1 VTNTQPSA
9 HPNIHS
15 ENAASGLC
23 EDSDSPA
30 DTPDPY
36 DEWTSP
42 AGHKF
47 EHNLADRRWQPLLE
61 AGRQTCLVLA
71 DNFARKMQLPAFEV
85 SILWTDDT
93 EMAGL
98 NQQFRQKQG
107 STNILSFPA
116 LAKLPDSLSSQSVS
130 GQSASGQSVSGQSV
144 SSGPVFLG
152 DMALSFDVLTK
163 EAVQNGQKPEHHL
176 AHLFL
181 HGLLHLTGYDHQEET
196 EAEEM
201 ETLEIQ
207 LLSEVNIANP
217 YDGDMNRNEGK

>member
-1 VTNTQPSA
+1 VTNTQAPA
-9 HPNIHS
+9 QTNIHK

-23 EDSDSPA
+23 EESDSPA
-30 DTPDPY
+30 DTPDHY

-47 EHNLADRRWQPLLE
+47 EHNLADSRWQPLLE
-61 AGRQTCLVLA
+61 AGRPICLPLA
-71 DNFARKMQLPAFEV
+71 DNFARQMQLPAFEV

-93 EMAGL
+93 KMAGL

-116 LAKLPDSLSSQSVS
+116 SEKLPDNVSS
-130 GQSASGQSVSGQSV
+130 QSV

-152 DMALSFDVLTK
+152 DMALSFDVVTK
-163 EAVQNGQKPEHHL
+163 EARQNGQKAEHHL

-181 HGLLHLTGYDHQEET
+181 HGLLHLAGYDHQEEM
-196 EAEEM
+196 EAKEM

-217 YDGDMNRNEGK
+217 YDGDVNRNEGK

>member
-1 VTNTQPSA
+1 MTNTETPAQT
-9 HPNIHS
+9 NIHK

-23 EDSDSPA
+23 EESDSPA
-30 DTPDPY
+30 DMPDPY
-36 DEWTSP
+36 DEWKSSV
-42 AGHKF
+42 GHKF

-61 AGRQTCLVLA
+61 ATRPICLALA
-71 DNFARKMQLPAFEV
+71 DNFARQMQLPVFEV

-116 LAKLPDSLSSQSVS
+116 SEELPDNVLSP
-130 GQSASGQSVSGQSV
+130 SVSGQSV
-144 SSGPVFLG
+144 SSELVFLG
-152 DMALSFDVLTK
+152 DMALSFDVVTK
-163 EAVQNGQKPEHHL
+163 EARQNGQKAEHHL
-176 AHLFL
+176 AHLLL
-181 HGLLHLTGYDHQEET
+181 HGLLHLAGYDHQEEI

>member
-1 VTNTQPSA
+1 VTNTQAPA
-9 HPNIHS
+9 QTNIHK

-23 EDSDSPA
+23 EESDSPA
-30 DTPDPY
+30 DTPDHY

-47 EHNLADRRWQPLLE
+47 EHNLADSRWQPLLE
-61 AGRQTCLVLA
+61 AGRPICLPLA
-71 DNFARKMQLPAFEV
+71 DNFARQMQLPAFEV

-93 EMAGL
+93 KMAGL

-116 LAKLPDSLSSQSVS
+116 SEKLSDNVPSL
-130 GQSASGQSVSGQSV
+130 SV

-163 EAVQNGQKPEHHL
+163 EARQNGQKAEHHL

-181 HGLLHLTGYDHQEET
+181 HGLLHLAGYDHQEEM
-196 EAEEM
+196 EAKEM

-217 YDGDMNRNEGK
+217 YDGDVNRNEGK

>member
-1 VTNTQPSA
+1 MTNTQPSA

-107 STNILSFPA
+107 PTNILSFPA
-116 LAKLPDSLSSQSVS
+116 LAKLPDSLSS
-130 GQSASGQSVSGQSV
+130 QSVSGQSV

-217 YDGDMNRNEGK
+217 YEGDGNRNEGK

>member
-1 VTNTQPSA
+1 MTNTQPSA

-107 STNILSFPA
+107 PTNILSFPA
-116 LAKLPDSLSSQSVS
+116 LAKLPDSLSS
-130 GQSASGQSVSGQSV
+130 QSVSGQSV

-163 EAVQNGQKPEHHL
+163 EALQNGQKPEHHL

-217 YDGDMNRNEGK
+217 YEGDGNRNEGK

>member
-107 STNILSFPA
+107 PTNILSFPA

-130 GQSASGQSVSGQSV
+130 GQSV
-144 SSGPVFLG
+144 SSGSVFLG

-163 EAVQNGQKPEHHL
+163 EALQNGQKPEHHL

-217 YDGDMNRNEGK
+217 YEGDGNRNEGK

>member
-42 AGHKF
+42 TGHKF

-107 STNILSFPA
+107 PTNILSFPA

-130 GQSASGQSVSGQSV
+130 GQSV
-144 SSGPVFLG
+144 SSGSVFLG

-163 EAVQNGQKPEHHL
+163 EALQNGQKPEHHL

-217 YDGDMNRNEGK
+217 YEGDGNRNEGK

>member
-61 AGRQTCLVLA
+61 AGRPTCLVLA

-107 STNILSFPA
+107 PTNILSFPA
-116 LAKLPDSLSSQSVS
+116 LAKLPDSLSSQF
-130 GQSASGQSVSGQSV
+130 ASGQSV

-181 HGLLHLTGYDHQEET
+181 HGLLHLAGYDHQEET

-217 YDGDMNRNEGK
+217 YEGDGNRNEGK

>member
-1 VTNTQPSA
+1 MTNTQTPA
-9 HPNIHS
+9 QTNIHK

-23 EDSDSPA
+23 EESDSPA
-30 DTPDPY
+30 DMPDPY

-61 AGRQTCLVLA
+61 AGRPICLALA
-71 DNFARKMQLPAFEV
+71 DNFARQMQLPAFEV

-116 LAKLPDSLSSQSVS
+116 SEELADNVPSASVS
-130 GQSASGQSVSGQSV
+130 GRSV

-163 EAVQNGQKPEHHL
+163 EAAQNGQKTEHHL

-181 HGLLHLTGYDHQEET
+181 HGLLHLAGYDHQEEI

>member
-1 VTNTQPSA
+1 MTNTQPSA

-107 STNILSFPA
+107 PTNILSFPA

-130 GQSASGQSVSGQSV
+130 GQSV
-144 SSGPVFLG
+144 SSGSVFLG

-163 EAVQNGQKPEHHL
+163 EALQNGQKPEHHL

-217 YDGDMNRNEGK
+217 YEGDGNRNEGK

>member
-1 VTNTQPSA
+1 MTNTQIPA
-9 HPNIHS
+9 QTNIHK

-23 EDSDSPA
+23 EESDSPA
-30 DTPDPY
+30 DMPDPY
-36 DEWTSP
+36 DKWTSP
-42 AGHKF
+42 AGHEF

-61 AGRQTCLVLA
+61 AGRSICLALA
-71 DNFARKMQLPAFEV
+71 DNFARQMQLPAFEV

-93 EMAGL
+93 EMARL

-116 LAKLPDSLSSQSVS
+116 SEELPDNLPSPSVF
-130 GQSASGQSVSGQSV
+130 GQSV
-144 SSGPVFLG
+144 SSGPIFLG

-163 EAVQNGQKPEHHL
+163 EAAQNGQIAEHHL

-181 HGLLHLTGYDHQEET
+181 HGLLHLAGYDHLQEM

>member
-1 VTNTQPSA
+1 MTNTQPSA

-116 LAKLPDSLSSQSVS
+116 LAKLPDSLSSQS
-130 GQSASGQSVSGQSV
+130 ASGQPVSGQSV

-217 YDGDMNRNEGK
+217 YEGDGNRNEGK